1 MPLFEMP
8 RPKKRE
14 FKFSSDMQTI
24 LDRKIMDESQLRKFS
39 EFPELLEEELENL
52 FPSARLLRLENELAH
67 PNVDTLR
74 NDIMDAVYTNN
85 PQKFFYCVAKVGVR
99 SNLRDAIYGW
109 LVGKEDFNVKRDLP
123 LLKRL
128 ERSASI
134 FNIFDY

>member
-39 EFPELLEEELENL
+39 EFPELLEEE
-52 FPSARLLRLENELAH
+52 LENELAH